1 MKRFL
6 ATYVEYKLT
15 YYCKTIIAEDVKHA
29 MEEARSTCF
38 NETLKSLQTIY
49 NSDNAKVSTPEGI
62 LKMLNKLEKEY
73 NKEYG
78 TIQAKK
84 IDAII
89 RFYTHLIA
97 LDEITEEYIREIV
110 E

>member
-38 NETLKSLQTIY
+38 NETLKNLTIY
-49 NSDNAKVSTPEGI
+49 TSDNAKASTPEDI

-73 NKEYG
+73 NEIYG
-78 TIQAKK
+78 TLQAKK